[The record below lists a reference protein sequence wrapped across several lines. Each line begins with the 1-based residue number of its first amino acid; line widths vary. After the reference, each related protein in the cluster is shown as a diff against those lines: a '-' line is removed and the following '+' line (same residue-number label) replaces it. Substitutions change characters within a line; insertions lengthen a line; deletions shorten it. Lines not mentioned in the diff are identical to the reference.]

1 VFQISLELLKD
12 SKAKAKAKATSPV
25 MPKPIASTKAV
36 DEEEFDAIMKDFFKN
51 FGI

>member
-1 VFQISLELLKD
+1 
-12 SKAKAKAKATSPV
+12 
-25 MPKPIASTKAV
+25 MPKPIVNTNAKA